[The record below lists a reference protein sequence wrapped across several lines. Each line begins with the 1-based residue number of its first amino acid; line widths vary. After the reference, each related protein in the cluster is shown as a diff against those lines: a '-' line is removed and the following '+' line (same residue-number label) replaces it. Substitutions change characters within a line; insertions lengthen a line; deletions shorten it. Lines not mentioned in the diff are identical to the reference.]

1 VVRGFSLYSVL
12 AVLLIAVLVILLV
25 TAVLLIA
32 VLLVTA
38 VLLIAVLLVTAVL
51 LVAVLVVLV
60 FGIVVLH
67 DSHLTVHSIPCGQ
80 RALFI
85 GKKFFK
91 RHTQM

>member
-1 VVRGFSLYSVL
+1 MVRGFSLYSVL
-12 AVLLIAVLVILLV
+12 AVLLIAVLVI
-25 TAVLLIA
+25 
-32 VLLVTA
+32 LLVTA

-85 GKKFFK
+85 GKNFFK